1 MVRVYHYMRATRGD
15 SGTTKDFGTGL
26 NTAVAT
32 VSVIFGSDSVYVASD
47 GI

>member
-1 MVRVYHYMRATRGD
+1 MVWVYHYLRAIRGD
-15 SGTTKDFGTGL
+15 GGTTRDFGTGL

-32 VSVIFGSDSVYVASD
+32 VSVIVGSDSVYVASD